1 MFYQLFY
8 ISESLYYV
16 FACVQEHLVKDSLAL
31 DFLLEVFVTW
41 KKEKGLASLMTAL
54 KRGGIESRLMEFVPL
69 NKRTEEHFRATFE
82 EKGLADI
89 VKLHKAQV
97 KPYRITASFL
107 SESTTTFLANYQDYV
122 KVK

>member
-1 MFYQLFY
+1 M
-8 ISESLYYV
+8 
-16 FACVQEHLVKDSLAL
+16 KDSLAL
-31 DFLLEVFVTW
+31 DFLMEVFVTW

-69 NKRTEEHFRATFE
+69 NKRTEEHFRAVFE

-97 KPYRITASFL
+97 KPANTSAAFL
-107 SESTTTFLANYQDYV
+107 SESIGAFPCQSLSPVCDLL
-122 KVK
+122 